1 MVDYIFT
8 DNSGNR
14 VKVRTD
20 AVDTNTNNFTI
31 LEVNDQPG
39 GFAALSTALQILFGS
54 TSLQE
59 MQAGAGGGSVPNA
72 QVVSIGYLIALA
84 VTVGMILTAYP
95 VGSAVTTPVV
105 VSNGGLGVPTL
116 TAATGSGA
124 TGTTA
129 ESWTAVPN
137 ATNYVLDRATNSAFT
152 TGVTLAR
159 YSGPLLVFNDSGLT
173 GATVYYYRI
182 RAQGTGYADSAESPV
197 QTVTSHA

>member
-1 MVDYIFT
+1 MVDFVFT
-8 DNSGNR
+8 DNNGNR

-39 GFAALSTALQILFGS
+39 GFAALSNSLQILFGS
-54 TSLQE
+54 TNLQQV
-59 MQAGAGGGSVPNA
+59 QAGQGGGSIING
-72 QVVSIGYLIALA
+72 QVVSIGFLAALA

-95 VGSAVTTPVV
+95 VGSAVSTPVV
-105 VSNGGLGVPTL
+105 VTSPALGVPTL

-129 ESWTAVPN
+129 LSWTAVNN
-137 ATNYVLDRATNSAFT
+137 ATNYVVDRATNIGFT

-182 RAQGTGYADSAESPV
+182 RAQGTGFTDGAESPV